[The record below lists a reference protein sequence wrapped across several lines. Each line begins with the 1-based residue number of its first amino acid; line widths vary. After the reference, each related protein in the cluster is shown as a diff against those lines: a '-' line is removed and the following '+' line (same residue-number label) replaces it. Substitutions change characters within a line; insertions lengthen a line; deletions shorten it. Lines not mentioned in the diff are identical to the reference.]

1 MDVTWWE
8 IVVAIGGLIG
18 IADIIRLVIEKLFSN
33 KQDSFARLK
42 ERLEFTERET
52 TRLNKMVTRTNM
64 KFLKLYSLVADLI
77 KKSCSKD
84 CPMRELVDIDL
95 DILDEIDENSD
106 DEDILSNDFEH
117 E

>member
-1 MDVTWWE
+1 MNITWWE
-8 IVVAIGGLIG
+8 IVVTGAGLIG
-18 IADIIRLVIEKLFSN
+18 LADIVRLVLEKVLNS

-64 KFLKLYSLVADLI
+64 KFLKLYALVAELT
-77 KKSCSKD
+77 KKSCGKD
-84 CPMRELVDIDL
+84 CPMRELVQIDL
-95 DILDEIDENSD
+95 ESIDEINENSD
-106 DEDILSNDFEH
+106 DDEIITAEINH